1 MHVMHPEYQ
10 ERDPTMT
17 LDDLSR
23 RIGDA
28 WNYQR
33 QRDWR
38 EAARAFQQLA
48 QEAERLEHTENALHH
63 LVDIYYGLGLSERGL
78 GNKDAALAAFN
89 KAAALASESFAMV
102 SKPDGSNNLNDEED
116 DRFMMLGTMIKQR
129 IAEMS

>member
-1 MHVMHPEYQ
+1 
-10 ERDPTMT
+10 MT
-17 LDDLSR
+17 LDELSR

-33 QRDWR
+33 ERNWR
-38 EAARAFQQLA
+38 AAADAFQKLV
-48 QEAERLEHTENALHH
+48 QEAEHLEHTEDVLHH

-78 GNKDAALAAFN
+78 GRKDAALEAFN
-89 KAAALASESFAMV
+89 KAAELASESFEMV
-102 SKPDGSNNLNDEED
+102 KGVGGSNNLNDEED